1 MMKQG
6 KFSGNW
12 DHGHNHVEVQ
22 LTLIQ
27 FEEDG
32 KHIVYTPS
40 LDLSGYGNTEE
51 EATASYAETVN
62 EFLRYTTNK
71 NTLPK
76 VLTKLGWD
84 VKKKNKIKAPP
95 LVQMI
100 NENEY
105 LAEIFEEKQY
115 KKINQTVKI
124 PSFA

>member
-1 MMKQG
+1 MKQT

-12 DHGHNHVEVQ
+12 DHGNDQVDVQ

-32 KHIVYTPS
+32 RFIVYTPS

-51 EATASYAETVN
+51 EATASYAEAID

-71 NTLPK
+71 KTLPK
-76 VLTKLGWD
+76 VLTKLGWSINR
-84 VKKKNKIKAPP
+84 KNKIKAPP

-100 NENEY
+100 NENKY

-115 KKINQTVKI
+115 KKLHQTVKL
-124 PSFA
+124 PAFA